1 MAISEIKDCTE
12 ITERMT
18 NIQVDAA
25 STTSIMLEE
34 IKRME
39 ERLSEKNN
47 SKQDQGYG
55 RYRKKIQ
62 S

>member
-1 MAISEIKDCTE
+1 
-12 ITERMT
+12 MT